1 MYSPSFKLVF
11 NYVWNGI
18 PAWYKC
24 LEKMRCKFRFAFYSG
39 FLFILIKV
47 TYYIWFTLFFLLLYL
62 SICKLCNIRCRHYR
76 YHCTGFL
83 MKMHAR
89 AHRVMSVCTQLHI
102 PSYTR
107 SEAECLRKDQLLC
120 NSFWFEI
127 FISIFLMNGVGQP
140 LHPKS
145 KIRVTW
151 VELGVLGPINYIF
164 HVKASKSNQLK
175 LRPSSAVQFECF
187 FSCMEP

>member
-24 LEKMRCKFRFAFYSG
+24 LEKMRCKFRFAFYSR

-47 TYYIWFTLFFLLLYL
+47 TYYIRFTLFFLLLYL

-120 NSFWFEI
+120 NLVRNIYFYFFNERCW
-127 FISIFLMNGVGQP
+127 P
-140 LHPKS
+140 TTTS
-145 KIRVTW
+145 KVQNKGHVSWTW
-151 VELGVLGPINYIF
+151 STWPY
-164 HVKASKSNQLK
+164 
-175 LRPSSAVQFECF
+175 
-187 FSCMEP
+187 